1 MAGFFA
7 KKMSRE
13 HRKLIKQNE
22 LALDWLEQLG
32 STATAL
38 GISEEDRE
46 LLMVI
51 ENYRIV
57 VDEARIQLEMTPI
70 LPKETVSINF
80 DINRKLR
87 RIYDDTRRAQKQ
99 FKKQFGTLG
108 TQKLEK
114 FDKQFEPSEG
124 WKIFFATK

>member
-38 GISEEDRE
+38 GTSEEDRE
-46 LLMVI
+46 HLMVI

-57 VDEARIQLEMTPI
+57 VDEARMQLAMTRYCRRKRFPLTSISIEI
-70 LPKETVSINF
+70 LDEYTMILVAHKNSSRSN
-80 DINRKLR
+80 
-87 RIYDDTRRAQKQ
+87 
-99 FKKQFGTLG
+99 
-108 TQKLEK
+108 LEL
-114 FDKQFEPSEG
+114 
-124 WKIFFATK
+124 